1 MKLPR
6 AAAPRRRAARGPA
19 RGPRVCRAGPP
30 APQALKLQAAP
41 GARPRRAAPGRLGSL
56 GVPATSATPRA
67 SPAEARPAA
76 SSEGGGRPRPTA
88 GGREQYW
95 WVRKKPARDG
105 LKPSPAGITI
115 HGAATRQALRLKPR
129 GRPKWLHPKQAM
141 RPASPLAVREGAR
154 GPSGLWPSSP
164 ADSRAPP
171 CSRRS
176 WRNWRRSTRRCRRA
190 TSLPVASRRRGRR
203 RRRRRRRP
211 SSVVRRPPPSSSV
224 VCRRRRRRRRQ
235 SSVVVIVLGSSASA
249 PRIVLGPRPRPGRRH
264 RPRPGGL
271 PPPLR
276 VEAAP
281 ADLLQGGRHGPVEQE
296 TGSARSGRSRAR
308 PRAPSGARGPRSAS
322 TRPAASCPPASRAS
336 PGRQVH
342 LLQPIAYS
350 SPPTAPREC
359 PAAAGH
365 STPQTGTTPCASW
378 SCW

>member
-1 MKLPR
+1 
-6 AAAPRRRAARGPA
+6 
-19 RGPRVCRAGPP
+19 
-30 APQALKLQAAP
+30 
-41 GARPRRAAPGRLGSL
+41 
-56 GVPATSATPRA
+56 
-67 SPAEARPAA
+67 
-76 SSEGGGRPRPTA
+76 
-88 GGREQYW
+88 
-95 WVRKKPARDG
+95 
-105 LKPSPAGITI
+105 
-115 HGAATRQALRLKPR
+115 
-129 GRPKWLHPKQAM
+129 M

-171 CSRRS
+171 RSRRS

-224 VCRRRRRRRRQ
+224 VCRRRRRRRQ
-235 SSVVVIVLGSSASA
+235 SSVVVIVLGLGASH
-249 PRIVLGPRPRPGRRH
+249 RPRPRPGRRH

>member
-1 MKLPR
+1 M
-6 AAAPRRRAARGPA
+6 
-19 RGPRVCRAGPP
+19 
-30 APQALKLQAAP
+30 
-41 GARPRRAAPGRLGSL
+41 
-56 GVPATSATPRA
+56 PATSATPRA

-115 HGAATRQALRLKPR
+115 HGAATRQALSLKPR

-176 WRNWRRSTRRCRRA
+176 WRSWRRSTRRCRRA

-224 VCRRRRRRRRQ
+224 VCRRRRRRRQ
-235 SSVVVIVLGSSASA
+235 SSVVVIVLGLGASH
-249 PRIVLGPRPRPGRRH
+249 RPRPRPGRRH

-296 TGSARSGRSRAR
+296 VLVQVEVVRAHGHLQVREGRDRRAR
-308 PRAPSGARGPRSAS
+308 AP
-322 TRPAASCPPASRAS
+322 PPLALQLLEL
-336 PGRQVH
+336 RQVARYIFCN
-342 LLQPIAYS
+342 L
-350 SPPTAPREC
+350 
-359 PAAAGH
+359 
-365 STPQTGTTPCASW
+365 
-378 SCW
+378 